1 MGYHET
7 GPALLDSG
15 LSGPTGT
22 DIRADVGR
30 LVIGAADGDDDAWRQ
45 LIGRFAPVVTSIAGA
60 HRLSSEDTTEVIN
73 AVWLRLHRHLG
84 QIRRPDR
91 VGTWLAAVARDECVQ
106 LLMATA

>member
-15 LSGPTGT
+15 FGEATGT
-22 DIRADVGR
+22 DIRADVGG
-30 LVIGAADGDDDAWRQ
+30 LVIGAADGDDWAWRQ
-45 LIGRFAPVVTSIAGA
+45 LIGQFAPVVTSIARA

-91 VGTWLAAVARDECVQ
+91 VGAWLVAVARDECVQ
-106 LLMATA
+106 RLTATA